1 MAKKDW
7 TAELKKLTYS
17 KGSDALKMETTPY
30 RDWRILV
37 VVFFIGLIGSMAYNI
52 YMLIEIDR
60 DTFFTQAPKSSGVI
74 KFNEDGLAKVIA
86 GIDEKADRF
95 EKAKK
100 EGTAVV
106 DPSI

>member
-37 VVFFIGLIGSMAYNI
+37 VVFFVGLISSMGFNI

-60 DTFFTQAPKSSGVI
+60 DTFFSQAPKSSGVI
-74 KFNEDGLAKVIA
+74 KFNEEGLAKVIA
-86 GIDEKADRF
+86 GIDEKAEKF
-95 EKAKK
+95 ENSKK
-100 EGTAVV
+100 VSSAVV